1 MEGYTRFSDVTV
13 GSKFPEQPLKFVVS
27 PDQVA
32 AFLDA
37 TDGGPI
43 DGDHAP
49 SMLASVYL
57 IDILKA
63 RNSPPGGIH
72 AKQSL
77 KFHRRLRIGET
88 LLLQGEVKET
98 FVRRDRPYV
107 VSDFEAR
114 DETGALVASGRVT
127 SIWGSA
133 E

>member
-1 MEGYTRFSDVTV
+1 MHLCV
-13 GSKFPEQPLKFVVS
+13 K
-27 PDQVA
+27 
-32 AFLDA
+32 
-37 TDGGPI
+37 
-43 DGDHAP
+43 
-49 SMLASVYL
+49 
-57 IDILKA
+57 
-63 RNSPPGGIH
+63 
-72 AKQSL
+72 KQSGGDPSTLLLIQNRLRIPL